1 MSLSLAEIGDLFSKL
16 DSKEVLVLTV
26 LGGTAIVLIV
36 GIIARTIQKSAQSD
50 HRTRL
55 AALLVQRGLPTTEI
69 ERILRA
75 AAAKGDEAI
84 VEASDEPEVQLVK
97 ILTDNS
103 YDGDDVKI
111 VLDAARE
118 NGAIDAS
125 TVAMVK
131 TMSENWIE
139 AKEIAEI
146 IRKRRTAI
154 RNSPRDHGLSRSGSV
169 PATGSLFALDLSR
182 DGEISA
188 GEYFEI
194 IREDHHRTVSDQG
207 RRTDPDDDAG
217 SA

>member
-26 LGGTAIVLIV
+26 LGGTAIVFIV

-146 IRKRRTAI
+146 IRKRRTRDPKLAI
-154 RNSPRDHGLSRSGSV
+154 T
-169 PATGSLFALDLSR
+169 A
-182 DGEISA
+182 
-188 GEYFEI
+188 
-194 IREDHHRTVSDQG
+194 
-207 RRTDPDDDAG
+207 
-217 SA
+217 